1 MRSRNARP
9 PRGGAADGAAP
20 TPGRRRART
29 LAALVIVA
37 VGLALVSY
45 PFVSDWLNRR
55 AQNAVTTVQGDAVAS
70 AAPDAL
76 AAQREAAVSY
86 NERLLQGSVRVAD
99 PFDEAGLPPGN
110 AEYESVLDVA
120 GDSVMAELI
129 IPAINVDLPVSHYTS
144 DESLSKGA
152 GHLANTSVPIG
163 GPSTHSVLAAHTGLP
178 TARMFDRLDE
188 LRAGDWFVIRVLG
201 EEHFYGVTA
210 TEVVEPGEVSS
221 LAVQQGHD
229 LVTLVTCTPYGVN
242 SHRLLVHAERTGT
255 PDQWGAGSGEPSG
268 PAIADVRPGMWGA
281 VAAGAACAVAIVGM
295 AAGTRSL
302 VRRRR

>member
-1 MRSRNARP
+1 MTASA
-9 PRGGAADGAAP
+9 
-20 TPGRRRART
+20 PGRGRART
-29 LAALVIVA
+29 LAALVVVA
-37 VGLALVSY
+37 LGIALVSY

-55 AQNAVTTVQGDAVAS
+55 AQNAATGAQGEAVAS

-86 NERLLQGSVRVAD
+86 NERLLRGSVRVTD

-110 AEYESVLDVA
+110 AEYDSVLDLA
-120 GDSVMAELI
+120 GDSVMAELV

-188 LRAGDWFVIRVLG
+188 LRAGEWFVTRVLG
-201 EEHFYGVTA
+201 EEHFYEVA
-210 TEVVEPGEVSS
+210 STEVVEPGETSS
-221 LAVQQGHD
+221 LAVQQGRD

-242 SHRLLVHAERTGT
+242 SHRLLVHAERTSAHDHQD
-255 PDQWGAGSGEPSG
+255 PGAPPG
-268 PAIADVRPGMWGA
+268 PVIADVRPGMWGA
-281 VAAGAACAVAIVGM
+281 AAAGAACAAAIVGA
-295 AAGTRSL
+295 AAGARSL

>member
-1 MRSRNARP
+1 MTASA
-9 PRGGAADGAAP
+9 
-20 TPGRRRART
+20 PGRGRART
-29 LAALVIVA
+29 LAALVVVA
-37 VGLALVSY
+37 LGIALVSY

-55 AQNAVTTVQGDAVAS
+55 AQNAATGAQGEAVAS

-86 NERLLQGSVRVAD
+86 NERLLRGSVRVTD

-110 AEYESVLDVA
+110 AEYDSVLDVA
-120 GDSVMAELI
+120 GDSVMAELV

-201 EEHFYGVTA
+201 EEHFYEVA
-210 TEVVEPGEVSS
+210 STEVVEPGETSS
-221 LAVQQGHD
+221 LAVQQGRD

-242 SHRLLVHAERTGT
+242 SHRLLVHAERTDL
-255 PDQWGAGSGEPSG
+255 PAQWTSSDAAVRSVVPPAAAQPRMWRAALAG
-268 PAIADVRPGMWGA
+268 
-281 VAAGAACAVAIVGM
+281 AGAAAGIILTAYAILRLASSRG
-295 AAGTRSL
+295 AGRTGGRPD
-302 VRRRR
+302 RPG

>member
-1 MRSRNARP
+1 MTASA
-9 PRGGAADGAAP
+9 
-20 TPGRRRART
+20 PGRGRART
-29 LAALVIVA
+29 LAALVVVA
-37 VGLALVSY
+37 LGIALVSY

-55 AQNAVTTVQGDAVAS
+55 AQNAATGAQGEAVAS

-86 NERLLQGSVRVAD
+86 NERLLRGSVRVTD
-99 PFDEAGLPPGN
+99 PFDETGLPPGN
-110 AEYESVLDVA
+110 AEYDSVLDVA
-120 GDSVMAELI
+120 GDSVMAELV

-201 EEHFYGVTA
+201 EEHFYEVA
-210 TEVVEPGEVSS
+210 STEVVEPGETSS
-221 LAVQQGHD
+221 LAVQQGRD

-242 SHRLLVHAERTGT
+242 SHRLLVHAERTDL
-255 PDQWGAGSGEPSG
+255 PAQWTSSDAAVRSVVPS
-268 PAIADVRPGMWGA
+268 AAAQTRMWRA
-281 VAAGAACAVAIVGM
+281 ALAGAAA
-295 AAGTRSL
+295 AAGIILTAYAILRLASS
-302 VRRRR
+302 RGAGRTGGRPDRPG